1 VSPFY
6 QENVGGPPDQ
16 NPNYSPCTLFLCE
29 NLFRFCSFL
38 LLDLDGSSLQNTS
51 VLDAHAK
58 LIHGS
63 YMYGGNSSLFTTPL
77 SSSLILISWFGYAV
91 LSQQDIAK
99 EATWKCFFLKH
110 ETLFTVDFYMEI
122 IIFSLGWKNGSL
134 EGKGNTVFFHWRID
148 HQKTIWGYTSLFQKI
163 CIIKICFYP

>member
-1 VSPFY
+1 MKPGTRPLGRVNPRAGFNNYGWDCTRKIINNLNKRKEVSPFY

-58 LIHGS
+58 LINGS

-77 SSSLILISWFGYAV
+77 SSSLILISWFGYAF
-91 LSQQDIAK
+91 LSHQDIAK

-110 ETLFTVDFYMEI
+110 
-122 IIFSLGWKNGSL
+122 
-134 EGKGNTVFFHWRID
+134 
-148 HQKTIWGYTSLFQKI
+148 
-163 CIIKICFYP
+163 